1 VGTEQ
6 NITQNTIKGKGF
18 IRSIHLLKGKK
29 KKKKPGE
36 RGGLACL
43 LCSQEYP
50 SEA

>member
-29 KKKKPGE
+29 KKKKA
-36 RGGLACL
+36 RGTGGISLSSL
-43 LCSQEYP
+43 QPRISI
-50 SEA
+50 